1 MVEQLTPPA
10 RLLSAAKLLVVTL
23 LLLRLGGVAT
33 ATLPSAGMLVALLAL
48 LFAGQYA
55 AGELAAR
62 GGRQAVARWRDRG
75 RQHSFALGLAA
86 IAVLALGLRA
96 IGLTADLG
104 HVQVGIDE
112 NRLNASI
119 LYLFET
125 GNINYRTVEH
135 YPGIHYWMLAG
146 TYLLAYLWGLMH
158 EAGRNLAEMPA
169 IHFVA
174 FGRAVSA
181 LQSTATVVLTGLL
194 GRRLAGA
201 RAGLLAA
208 AALALAPLSISLGK
222 QLRNDT
228 AATMFIVAA
237 VLLALGVYRRG
248 FHGWEALL
256 AGAMAGLAAGVKY
269 TGVFVLLPVLAAA
282 VLSEDR
288 QRRATAAGL
297 AVCGFLAA
305 ALLSNHFVWADIP
318 NLLDQLADQIEITGA
333 GHWAAQANPAA
344 YHVGILAHRVVG
356 WPMLLLGAAALAYYL
371 AAGNTRWWLF
381 ALYPLSALW
390 FVAQRPSQ
398 LPRWVYP
405 EAPFAAVAGAA
416 GLAAVLELAGARLRI
431 AERSSSTR
439 LVVTAVVTLLFFAP
453 LLRADGNDLS
463 RRLSPPT
470 WTLAEHWLDDNTSPD
485 DRVLLHRQWL
495 DVDRSRH
502 IVRRAPLQDVLEG
515 GFYELAAYDWI
526 VVPEELLGNPRLDQL
541 ERAAQFTV
549 DPSWFGNVGPDLAIY
564 RTPEIAPA
572 ELPLQVTLA
581 DRDAGRFLGHEW
593 PGRAGQARRLPDEGA
608 SLYLPPLG
616 GRNRMLDIVV
626 QATDEQ
632 TPAIEASSSG
642 TPLEVTAG
650 QTADGSLTFTVELP
664 LRVVGP
670 GVVALQLRPLQTGT
684 PVRVRG
690 FRLYDAGG

>member
-10 RLLSAAKLLVVTL
+10 RLLSAAKLLVVAL

-33 ATLPSAGMLVALLAL
+33 AMLPSAGALVLLLVL
-48 LFAGQYA
+48 LFAGQRV
-55 AGELAAR
+55 AGDLAAH
-62 GGRQAVARWRDRG
+62 GGRGAVARWRDWG
-75 RQHSFALGLAA
+75 RQHAFALGLAA
-86 IAVLALGLRA
+86 IALVALSLRA
-96 IGLTADLG
+96 VGLTGDLG

-112 NRLNASI
+112 NRLNASV
-119 LYLFET
+119 LYLFQT
-125 GNINYRTVEH
+125 GHINHVTVEH

-158 EAGRNLAEMPA
+158 EVGRNLADMPA

-208 AALALAPLSISLGK
+208 AALALAPLSISLGR

-237 VLLALGVYRRG
+237 VLLALGVHRRG
-248 FHGWEALL
+248 FGGWEALL

-297 AVCGFLAA
+297 AVSGFLAA

-344 YHVGILAHRVVG
+344 YHLDILANRVVG
-356 WPMLLLGAAALAYYL
+356 WPMLLLGAAALVYYL
-371 AAGNTRWWLF
+371 AAGNARWWLF

-416 GLAAVLELAGARLRI
+416 GLAVLIETVGARLAR
-431 AERSSSTR
+431 AQRGGSTR
-439 LVVTAVVTLLFFAP
+439 LAVVTVITLLGFAP
-453 LLRADGNDLS
+453 LLRSDGNDLS
-463 RRLSPPT
+463 RRISPPT
-470 WTLAEHWLDDNTSPD
+470 WTLAEQWIDDNAGPD

-495 DVDRSRH
+495 DIDRNRH
-502 IVRRAPLQDVLEG
+502 VVRRAPLQDVLDG

-526 VVPEELLGNPRLDQL
+526 VVPEELLGDPRLGEL
-541 ERAAQFTV
+541 ERVAQFTV
-549 DPSWFGNVGPDLAIY
+549 DPSWFGNIGPDLAIY

-572 ELPLQVTLA
+572 ELPLQVTLT
-581 DRDAGRFLGHEW
+581 DRDADRFLGHEW
-593 PGRAGQARRLPDEGA
+593 PARSSQARRLPDGGA

-626 QATDEQ
+626 QATGEQ
-632 TPAIEASSSG
+632 TPAIELSSAG
-642 TPLEVTAG
+642 TALEVTAG
-650 QTADGSLTFTVELP
+650 GAADGAATFTVELP

-670 GVVALQLRPLQTGT
+670 GVVALLLRPRPDSAPL
-684 PVRVRG
+684 RVRG